1 MSRNGQ
7 LNASKVFRYH
17 SLQHF
22 FLGNN
27 LTQQPKRK
35 KEKKKKSIS
44 VRILNQSK
52 TENLLKVFK
61 IVKKINVQNCLNMEN
76 KNFARASLLRLFLA
90 AYQCLLYRCNI
101 TTDVDKA

>member
-27 LTQQPKRK
+27 LTQQPK
-35 KEKKKKSIS
+35 KKKKSIS
-44 VRILNQSK
+44 VRILNQPK

-76 KNFARASLLRLFLA
+76 KTFARASLLRLFLA
-90 AYQCLLYRCNI
+90 ADQYLLYRCNI
-101 TTDVDKA
+101 ATGVDKA

>member
-7 LNASKVFRYH
+7 LNASKFFRYH

-27 LTQQPKRK
+27 LTQQPK
-35 KEKKKKSIS
+35 KEKKKSIS
-44 VRILNQSK
+44 VRILNQPK
-52 TENLLKVFK
+52 TENLLKVLK

-90 AYQCLLYRCNI
+90 ADQYLLYRCNI
-101 TTDVDKA
+101 TTGVDKA

>member
-7 LNASKVFRYH
+7 LNASKFFRYH

-27 LTQQPKRK
+27 LTHQPKK
-35 KEKKKKSIS
+35 KKKRKKSIS
-44 VRILNQSK
+44 VRILNQPK

-90 AYQCLLYRCNI
+90 ADQYLLYRCNI
-101 TTDVDKA
+101 TTGVDKA

>member
-7 LNASKVFRYH
+7 LNASKFFRYH

-27 LTQQPKRK
+27 LTQQPK
-35 KEKKKKSIS
+35 KKKKSIS
-44 VRILNQSK
+44 VRILNQPK

-76 KNFARASLLRLFLA
+76 KTFARAIISRRGPVFA
-90 AYQCLLYRCNI
+90 I
-101 TTDVDKA
+101 

>member
-7 LNASKVFRYH
+7 LNASKFFRYH

-27 LTQQPKRK
+27 LTKQPK
-35 KEKKKKSIS
+35 KKKKSNS
-44 VRILNQSK
+44 VRILNQPK

-90 AYQCLLYRCNI
+90 ADQYLLYRCNI
-101 TTDVDKA
+101 ATGVDKA

>member
-7 LNASKVFRYH
+7 LNASKFFRYH

-27 LTQQPKRK
+27 LTQQPK
-35 KEKKKKSIS
+35 KKKKSIS
-44 VRILNQSK
+44 VRILNQPK

-76 KNFARASLLRLFLA
+76 KTFARASLLRLFLA
-90 AYQCLLYRCNI
+90 ADQYLLYRCNI
-101 TTDVDKA
+101 TTGVDKA

>member
-7 LNASKVFRYH
+7 LNASKFFRYH

-27 LTQQPKRK
+27 LTQQPK
-35 KEKKKKSIS
+35 KKKKSIS
-44 VRILNQSK
+44 VRILNQPK

-90 AYQCLLYRCNI
+90 ADQYLLYRCNI
-101 TTDVDKA
+101 TTGVDKA

>member
-7 LNASKVFRYH
+7 LNASKFFRYH

-27 LTQQPKRK
+27 LTQQPKK

-44 VRILNQSK
+44 VRILNQPK

-90 AYQCLLYRCNI
+90 ADQYLLYRCNL
-101 TTDVDKA
+101 TTGVDKA

>member
-7 LNASKVFRYH
+7 LNASKFFRYH

-27 LTQQPKRK
+27 LTQQPK
-35 KEKKKKSIS
+35 KKKKSIS
-44 VRILNQSK
+44 VRILNQPK

-76 KNFARASLLRLFLA
+76 KTFARASLLRLFLA
-90 AYQCLLYRCNI
+90 ADQYLLYRCNI
-101 TTDVDKA
+101 ATGVDKA